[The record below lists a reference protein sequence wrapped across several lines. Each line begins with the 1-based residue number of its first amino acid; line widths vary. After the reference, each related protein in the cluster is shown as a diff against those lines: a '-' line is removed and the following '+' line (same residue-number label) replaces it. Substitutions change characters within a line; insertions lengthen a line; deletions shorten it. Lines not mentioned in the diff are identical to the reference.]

1 MGNWFSTR
9 VDPILEEVKD
19 SLLTVPS
26 NQLYHKLRSILSTF
40 LARDYVMTPKDYNT
54 VCTVMILILLKIKTH
69 LKTEKVI
76 PDIAFIIEELAP
88 KIPKDQKLIFF
99 NNFAEHTVYQTYK
112 RVLASS
118 YITPPPTEAGSA
130 WLDNIRNSITDD
142 EMAEQI
148 AAAE

>member
-1 MGNWFSTR
+1 MGNWFGRT
-9 VDPILEEVKD
+9 DPIAKEVKD

-40 LARDYVMTPKDYNT
+40 LAHDYVMTPKDYNT
-54 VCTVMILILLKIKTH
+54 VCTVMIHILINIKTR
-69 LKTEKVI
+69 LEMKEKM
-76 PDIAFIIEELAP
+76 PDIALIIEVLAP
-88 KIPKDQKLIFF
+88 KIPKDQKFIFR
-99 NNFAEHTVYQTYK
+99 NNFVEHTVDGTYK
-112 RVLASS
+112 KVLASS

-130 WLDNIRNSITDD
+130 WLDNIPNSITDD